1 MGGMLDTLRNAW
13 KIPDLRKRIL
23 FTIAMLIVYRL
34 GSFIPNPG
42 VDPVKFSQILE
53 SAGSL
58 GGFLD
63 IVSGGAFKLASIFAM
78 SITPYVNSSII
89 MQLLTVAIPALE
101 RLQKEGEEGR
111 KVIQQYVRYGTV
123 ILGMIQS
130 VALYIT
136 LQSSGGVVDN
146 GSVWSF
152 MTITLSFTA
161 GTAFLMWLGEQIT
174 EYGIGNGISMI
185 IFAGIVSRG
194 PSGAQGLIANYKLG
208 NFGSGVVGI
217 LAIIGILLLFVLVIA
232 GVIWV
237 QEAERRIPIQY
248 AKRVVGRKMY
258 GGQSTHLPIK
268 VNLAGVI
275 PIIFAMSIMMFP
287 STIITM
293 FFANADNWFV
303 NLFKNPQQ
311 NALYIIIYALL
322 ILFFTFF
329 YSVMQF
335 NPIEI
340 ANNMKKNGGFIPG
353 YRPGKATS
361 DYITKV
367 LNRITWFGGFFLA
380 IITIAPII
388 LGNITKISGIW
399 FGGTAVLILVGVA
412 LDTVKAIESQML
424 MRHYKGFLECKGEN
438 DETCYFRCA
447 RRRERNTSCYPLRE
461 TENPT
466 YFDR

>member
-13 KIPDLRKRIL
+13 KIPDLRKKIL
-23 FTIAMLIVYRL
+23 FTIALLVVYRL
-34 GSFIPNPG
+34 GAFVPNPG
-42 VDPVKFSQILE
+42 IDTSTFAGILD
-53 SAGSL
+53 STGSL
-58 GGFLD
+58 GGFLN
-63 IVSGGAFKLASIFAM
+63 ILSGGAFQQATVFALG
-78 SITPYVNSSII
+78 IQPYVNSSII

-123 ILGMIQS
+123 ILGMVQAT
-130 VALYIT
+130 ALYIT
-136 LQSSGGVVDN
+136 LQARGGVIDG

-152 MTITLSFTA
+152 MTITLSFSA
-161 GTAFLMWLGEQIT
+161 GTAFIMWLGEKIT
-174 EYGIGNGISMI
+174 ENGIGNGISMI

-194 PSGAQGLIANYKLG
+194 PSAAQGLINNYKMG
-208 NFGSGVVGI
+208 NFGSGFLGI
-217 LAIIGILLLFVLVIA
+217 LAIVGILVVFVVVIA

-258 GGQSTHLPIK
+258 GGQSTYLPIK

-287 STIITM
+287 STIVTM
-293 FFANADNWFV
+293 FFANKDNWFV
-303 NLFKNPQQ
+303 NMFKNPQQ
-311 NALYIIIYALL
+311 NALYIVVYAAL

-335 NPIEI
+335 NPVEI
-340 ANNMKKNGGFIPG
+340 ANNMKKNGGFVPG

-380 IITIAPII
+380 IITVAPII
-388 LGNITKISGIW
+388 LGNLTKIPGIW

-424 MRHYKGFLECKGEN
+424 MRHYKGFLE
-438 DETCYFRCA
+438 
-447 RRRERNTSCYPLRE
+447 
-461 TENPT
+461 
-466 YFDR
+466 

>member
-1 MGGMLDTLRNAW
+1 MGEMFETLRNAW

-23 FTIAMLIVYRL
+23 FTVVMLIVFRI
-34 GSFIPNPG
+34 GSYIPNPG
-42 VDPVKFSQILE
+42 LDAKVFSDLLE

-58 GGFLD
+58 GGFLN
-63 IVSGGAFKLASIFAM
+63 IVSGGAFKIASIFAM
-78 SITPYVNSSII
+78 SISPYINASII

-111 KVIQQYVRYGTV
+111 KILQQYVRYGAV
-123 ILGMIQS
+123 ILGLVQAI
-130 VALYIT
+130 ALYIT
-136 LQSSGGVVDN
+136 VQNLGGVIDG

-152 MTITLSFTA
+152 LTITLTFSA

-174 EYGIGNGISMI
+174 EKGIGNGISMI

-194 PSGAQGLIANYKLG
+194 PSMVEGLIVNYQYG
-208 NFGSGVVGI
+208 NFGNGILGI
-217 LAIIGILLLFVLVIA
+217 LAIIGVIVLFVAVIA
-232 GVIWV
+232 AVIWV
-237 QEAERRIPIQY
+237 QQAERRIPIQY

-275 PIIFAMSIMMFP
+275 PIIFAMSIMMLP
-287 STIITM
+287 STLVTM
-293 FFANADNWFV
+293 FFAGQDNWFV
-303 NLFKNPQQ
+303 RTFKDPQQ
-311 NALYIIIYALL
+311 SVTYIIIYAML

-380 IITIAPII
+380 LVTIAPII
-388 LGNITKISGIW
+388 LGNVTKIPGIW

-412 LDTVKAIESQML
+412 LETVQAVESQML
-424 MRHYKGFLECKGEN
+424 MRHYKGFLE
-438 DETCYFRCA
+438 
-447 RRRERNTSCYPLRE
+447 
-461 TENPT
+461 
-466 YFDR
+466 

>member
-1 MGGMLDTLRNAW
+1 MGMLETLRNAW
-13 KIPDLRKRIL
+13 KIPDLRKKIL
-23 FTIAMLIVYRL
+23 FTIAMLIVYRI
-34 GSFIPNPG
+34 GSHIPNPG
-42 VDPVKFSQILE
+42 VDATAFSDLLN

-63 IVSGGAFKLASIFAM
+63 IVSGGAFKLATVFAM
-78 SITPYVNSSII
+78 SITPYINSSII
-89 MQLLTVAIPALE
+89 MQLLTVAIPSLE
-101 RLQKEGEEGR
+101 RLQKEGDEGR
-111 KVIQQYVRYGTV
+111 KIIQQYVRYGTV
-123 ILGMIQS
+123 VLGLVQAI
-130 VALYIT
+130 ALYIT
-136 LQSSGGVVDN
+136 MQGRGAVNDG

-152 MTITLSFTA
+152 LTITLTFTA
-161 GTAFLMWLGEQIT
+161 GTAFLMWLGEQIN
-174 EYGIGNGISMI
+174 EFGIGNGISLI

-194 PSGAQGLIANYKLG
+194 PQGALSIVENYKLG
-208 NFGSGVVGI
+208 NFGTGVIGVIVILIILAVFVGI
-217 LAIIGILLLFVLVIA
+217 IA

-237 QEAERRIPIQY
+237 QQAERRIPIQY

-303 NLFKNPQQ
+303 NLFKNPEK
-311 NALYIIIYALL
+311 NYFYALIYAAM
-322 ILFFTFF
+322 IMFFTFF
-329 YSVMQF
+329 YSVIQF

-361 DYITKV
+361 DYISKV
-367 LNRITWFGGFFLA
+367 LNRITWFGGLFLA
-380 IITIAPII
+380 VITVFPIVV
-388 LGNITKISGIW
+388 GNITNIPGLW

-412 LDTVKAIESQML
+412 LDTVKQVESQML
-424 MRHYKGFLECKGEN
+424 MRHYKGFLE
-438 DETCYFRCA
+438 
-447 RRRERNTSCYPLRE
+447 
-461 TENPT
+461 
-466 YFDR
+466 

>member
-1 MGGMLDTLRNAW
+1 MGGMIETLRNAW

-23 FTIAMLIVYRL
+23 FTIAMLVVFRI

-42 VDPVKFSQILE
+42 VNAKVFSDLMN

-63 IVSGGAFKLASIFAM
+63 IVSGGAFKLATVFAM
-78 SITPYVNSSII
+78 SITPYVNASII
-89 MQLLTVAIPALE
+89 VQLLTVAIPALE
-101 RLQKEGEEGR
+101 KMQKEGEEGR
-111 KVIQQYVRYGTV
+111 KILQQYIRYATV
-123 ILGMIQS
+123 VLALIQAI
-130 VALYIT
+130 ALYIT
-136 LQSSGGVVDN
+136 LQGRGGVVDG
-146 GSVWSF
+146 GSIFTFLTIV
-152 MTITLSFTA
+152 MTFTA

-194 PSGAQGLIANYKLG
+194 PKGVQSIIDNYNLG
-208 NFGSGVVGI
+208 NFGPGVLGI
-217 LAIIGILLLFVLVIA
+217 LVIAGILLLFIAVIA
-232 GVIWV
+232 AVIWV
-237 QEAERRIPIQY
+237 QQAERRIPIQY

-275 PIIFAMSIMMFP
+275 PIIFAMSIMLFP

-293 FFANADNWFV
+293 FFANTDNWFV
-303 NLFKNPQQ
+303 NTFKNPQQ
-311 NALYIIIYALL
+311 SVWYIIIYTIL
-322 ILFFTFF
+322 IIFFTFF

-340 ANNMKKNGGFIPG
+340 ANNLKKNGGFIPG

-367 LNRITWFGGFFLA
+367 LNRVTWFGGFFLA
-380 IITIAPII
+380 IVTIAPII
-388 LGNITKISGIW
+388 LGNITNIPGIW

-424 MRHYKGFLECKGEN
+424 MRHYKGFLE
-438 DETCYFRCA
+438 
-447 RRRERNTSCYPLRE
+447 
-461 TENPT
+461 
-466 YFDR
+466 